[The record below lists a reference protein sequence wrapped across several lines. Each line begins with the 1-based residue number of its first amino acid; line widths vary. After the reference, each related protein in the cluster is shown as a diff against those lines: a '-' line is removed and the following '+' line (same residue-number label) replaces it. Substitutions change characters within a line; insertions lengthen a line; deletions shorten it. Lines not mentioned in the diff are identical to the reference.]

1 MAEKHDQIMEMVTE
15 EIKRDE
21 NVSLPALM
29 EKAQEIDPSV
39 KELSSRQFNAR
50 YPLQVK
56 RKLSGAKGGRKPG
69 SRRKK
74 KAQAQAQTQA
84 PRRRARRGAQATG
97 ERREELRKVFFEFA
111 REFADAET
119 KTEIVGVL
127 NKVESYSE
135 RVEKIFT

>member
-74 KAQAQAQTQA
+74 KAQAQPQTQA

-135 RVEKIFT
+135 RVEKIFA

>member
-1 MAEKHDQIMEMVTE
+1 MAEKHEQIMEMVTE
-15 EIKRDE
+15 EIKRDA

-39 KELSSRQFNAR
+39 KDLTSRQFNAR

-69 SRRKK
+69 SRRRTK
-74 KAQAQAQTQA
+74 KATTQAQA
-84 PRRRARRGAQATG
+84 PRRRTRRGAQATG

-127 NKVESYSE
+127 DKVESYSE
-135 RVEKIFT
+135 RVEKIFA